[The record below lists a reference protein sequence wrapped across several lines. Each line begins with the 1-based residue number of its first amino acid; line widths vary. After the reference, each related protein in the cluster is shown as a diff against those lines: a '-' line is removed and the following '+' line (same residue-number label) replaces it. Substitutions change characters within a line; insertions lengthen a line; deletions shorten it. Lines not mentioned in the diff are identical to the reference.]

1 MAINRGQ
8 YMQNTTFQPRCADY
22 AIRVRDSFDRQAM
35 MRSMGAV
42 LEHVEPGHVSITM
55 PYAAKFT
62 QQHGFLHG
70 GAVASV
76 LDSACGYA
84 GFSLMDAES
93 AVLTVEFKIN
103 FVAPAQGVR
112 FDFATDVV
120 KPGRTLILTEGRAQ
134 AKAED
139 GSTRLI
145 ATMSATLMA
154 MRDRGISG

>member
-1 MAINRGQ
+1 
-8 YMQNTTFQPRCADY
+8 MQDTTFEPRCADF
-22 AIRVRDSFDRQAM
+22 ATRVRGSFDRQAM
-35 MRSMGAV
+35 MRNMGAV

-55 PYAAKFT
+55 PYAAEFT

-84 GFSLMDAES
+84 GYSLMDAES

-103 FVAPAQGVR
+103 FLAPARGQR
-112 FDFATDVV
+112 FRFAAEVV
-120 KPGRTLILTEGRAQ
+120 KPGRTLLLTEGRAH
-134 AKAED
+134 ALAED

-145 ATMSATLMA
+145 ATMTATLMA
-154 MRDRGISG
+154 VRGRDISG

>member
-1 MAINRGQ
+1 MTETA
-8 YMQNTTFQPRCADY
+8 FVPRCADFDT
-22 AIRVRDSFDRQAM
+22 RVRSSFDRQAM

-42 LEHVEPGHVSITM
+42 LDEVQPGHVSISM
-55 PYAAKFT
+55 PYAAGFT

-103 FVAPAQGVR
+103 FVAPAQGQR
-112 FDFATDVV
+112 FRFAADVI
-120 KPGRTLILTEGRAQ
+120 KPGRTLILTEGRAH
-134 AKAED
+134 ALAED
-139 GSTRLI
+139 GSARLI
-145 ATMSATLMA
+145 ATMTATLMA
-154 MRDRGISG
+154 VRDRGIAG